1 MTQYALVTGA
11 RKGLGKAFAIELSKR
26 KINTILVGSPNKE
39 LGALCEKLKKNYKVD
54 SIPYETDLSV
64 YENVVDLSAWVNQH
78 YNVYMLINNVGT
90 GGTKKMIDAP
100 AEYINR
106 ILKLNII
113 TTSVLTH
120 QLLPNLLKQ
129 PKGYILNIASL
140 ASYLPIGFKTVYP
153 ASKSFIYSFSRGLNE
168 ELKGTN
174 VFVSV
179 VTPGPISTNGD
190 IIKRAEKGYFGK
202 FLILTPEYVAKKC
215 IDKLLRRKAEIILNP
230 VTWFLIKVLPIW
242 IETPL
247 MTKIAKKELS

>member
-39 LGALCEKLKKNYKVD
+39 LGALCEKLKTKYHVD
-54 SIPYETDLSV
+54 SIAYETDLSV
-64 YENVVDLSAWVNQH
+64 YENVVELAAWVNLH
-78 YNVYMLINNVGT
+78 YNVYILINNVGK
-90 GGTKKMIDAP
+90 GGTKKILDAP
-100 AEYINR
+100 VDYINK
-106 ILKLNII
+106 ILKLNIV

-129 PKGYILNIASL
+129 PKGFILNIASL
-140 ASYLPIGFKTVYP
+140 AAYLPIGFKTVYP

-190 IIKRAEKGYFGK
+190 VKKRTKKGFFGG
-202 FLILTPEYVAKKC
+202 FLMQTPEFVAKKC
-215 IDKLLRRKAEIILNP
+215 VDKLFRRKAEIILNP
-230 VTWFLIKVLPIW
+230 VTWFLIKVLPVW